1 MRPILSLC
9 LILGAAGLAGAHTLS
24 GDESLPLQLG
34 HQLLGLHH
42 LPLTAILI
50 FGGIV
55 LYRSLHR
62 SARRN
67 SKHPR

>member
-1 MRPILSLC
+1 MRLILSLC
-9 LILGAAGLAGAHTLS
+9 LVSGIAGVANTHPLS
-24 GDESLPLQLG
+24 GDEYLLTQLG

-55 LYRSLHR
+55 LFRFLR
-62 SARRN
+62 KTGRRDR
-67 SKHPR
+67 KRL

>member
-1 MRPILSLC
+1 MRLILSLW
-9 LILGAAGLAGAHTLS
+9 LVSGVAGVADAHTLS
-24 GDESLPLQLG
+24 GDEYLLAQLG

-55 LYRSLHR
+55 LFRFLR
-62 SARRN
+62 KTGRRD
-67 SKHPR
+67 SRRLQ